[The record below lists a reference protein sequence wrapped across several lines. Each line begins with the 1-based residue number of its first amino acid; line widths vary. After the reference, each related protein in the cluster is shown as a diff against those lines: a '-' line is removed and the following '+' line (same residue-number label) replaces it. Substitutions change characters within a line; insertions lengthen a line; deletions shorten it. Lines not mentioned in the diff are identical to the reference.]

1 MPKMIE
7 SSPAIHPAPEHL
19 NLVRAIL
26 KKNLPNVQAFVF
38 GSRVSSFHKK
48 HSDLDL
54 ALMPASPLDW
64 RTMANIREAFEE
76 SLLPLRIDVIDWSVC
91 TEDFKRQ
98 ISSKV
103 PL

>member
-1 MPKMIE
+1 MIE
-7 SSPAIHPAPEHL
+7 SPLAIHLAPEHL
-19 NLVRAIL
+19 DIVRAIL
-26 KKNLPNVQAFVF
+26 KKNLPDVQAFVF
-38 GSRVSSFHKK
+38 GSRVSSLYKK

-54 ALMPASPLDW
+54 ALMPTRPLDW
-64 RTMANIREAFEE
+64 RTMADIREAFEE
-76 SLLPLRIDVIDWSVC
+76 SLLPIRVDVIDWSVC